1 MYMKKM
7 PKVNAMDDKTPA
19 MMALSVF
26 ALDRTLVSAL
36 NFLRTGM
43 SSSSRAMC
51 LNATTLLSNWLLPLL
66 IVYKVEK
73 AGTESLGLIVSR
85 EKYRAYAVYAVVGL
99 AVPALYFGFS
109 RDLLVE
115 FVEQL
120 IFIGL
125 AEEFFYRGYMMNR
138 LCAWV
143 GETKGLLLNAI
154 VFSLAHVIFIVTR
167 YGLGHPYFLA
177 QSGLQTLLGGLLLG
191 YIFLKA
197 GDIVPGSVLHISM
210 NLYLPRIG
218 S

>member
-1 MYMKKM
+1 MKKM
-7 PKVNAMDDKTPA
+7 PKVNAMDDKTPV

-26 ALDRTLVSAL
+26 ALERTLVSAL

-51 LNATTLLSNWLLPLL
+51 LNATTLLSNWFLPLL

-85 EKYRAYAVYAVVGL
+85 EKYRAYAVYVAVGL
-99 AVPALYFGFS
+99 ALPALYFGFS
-109 RDLLVE
+109 RDLLVD

-154 VFSLAHVIFIVTR
+154 VFSLAHVVFVVTR

-177 QSGLQTLLGGLLLG
+177 QSGFQTLLGGLLLG

-218 S
+218 G